1 MLVFV
6 ASSTQLQRIREVGQ
20 VMGPTVGIVLE
31 QFGVT
36 TNEPPTLVH
45 RQSCYSPSMAQ
56 IAPTLLLRDQRCNSP
71 ISNEQSSLAIGL
83 GSIAIGKGCGDHY
96 ALFWAYRRGEEGQ
109 WTKDSRNRGTVSGH
123 QTYSLI

>member
-31 QFGVT
+31 QFSVT

-71 ISNEQSSLAIGL
+71 QFLTALPLGRDMGTTSLCFG
-83 GSIAIGKGCGDHY
+83 HT
-96 ALFWAYRRGEEGQ
+96 GEERKDNGPKTAGTGGQ
-109 WTKDSRNRGTVSGH
+109 FLVIRCKNCTTNK
-123 QTYSLI
+123 

>member
-31 QFGVT
+31 QFSVT

-71 ISNEQSSLAIGL
+71 QFLTSTLHLHS
-83 GSIAIGKGCGDHY
+83 HY
-96 ALFWAYRRGEEGQ
+96 ALSPF
-109 WTKDSRNRGTVSGH
+109 TNIF
-123 QTYSLI
+123 LIIN